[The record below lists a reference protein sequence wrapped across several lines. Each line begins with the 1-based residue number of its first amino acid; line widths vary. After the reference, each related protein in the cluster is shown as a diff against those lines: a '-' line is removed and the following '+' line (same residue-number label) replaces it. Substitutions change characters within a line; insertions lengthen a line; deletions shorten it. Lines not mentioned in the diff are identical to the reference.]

1 MTVLKSNKK
10 IEEKLISCFKNGKN
24 LVKFDPS
31 TEKYQKFAPWLVLS
45 GNFWSK
51 KLSFMTLESDAKFE
65 EKLSCGLEKNRHLS
79 NFYQSTWES
88 QNRDFDGILFSKTE
102 NIWASNLQGSCVMKM
117 KNDAK
122 LEEELTGNF
131 KIDIRTLINFD
142 PSTWKS
148 QIFAL

>member
-1 MTVLKSNKK
+1 M
-10 IEEKLISCFKNGKN
+10 
-24 LVKFDPS
+24 FDPS

-65 EKLSCGLEKNRHLS
+65 EKLSCGLENNRHLS
-79 NFYQSTWES
+79 NFYHSTWES

-148 QIFAL
+148 QTFAL